1 MDKFTYY
8 DTIAD
13 LIPGIVSIWVISI
26 LGPIEGIDYS
36 LLLTE
41 SQIIDAVLF
50 ISISF
55 IIGHIIK
62 FFSKFTI
69 EPLLK
74 KVFWRCK
81 FFSEIYLIK
90 TLDLCPEVELT
101 HILSFV
107 EKKLKFSKED
117 LSVLLDKNAFSDEI
131 KRKKAIQL
139 SQIIYRKLDAE
150 SKDISTAT
158 KAHTQNVF
166 YGLFRNLSTLFL
178 MLGILNFIVVCLK
191 FVQPTISLKINTIIS
206 GFVAL
211 IFSSE
216 QSRGVNHML
225 KGFSGAYQG
234 RRNHFSKSK

>member
-1 MDKFTYY
+1 M
-8 DTIAD
+8 
-13 LIPGIVSIWVISI
+13 
-26 LGPIEGIDYS
+26 
-36 LLLTE
+36 LLTE

-178 MLGILNFIVVCLK
+178 MLGVLNLIVVCLK

-211 IFSSE
+211 IFFIRAK
-216 QSRGVNHML
+216 QRGESYV
-225 KGFSGAYQG
+225 KGIFWSVSG
-234 RRNHFSKSK
+234 